1 MGLNPNN
8 SLILAQSGLFLALSG
23 SWDKGIEM
31 REHAMIT
38 NPAHPDFYYFPSTFN
53 FYRQEQLNE
62 ALREASKIQ
71 MPDYFWTHFLL
82 TIIYSALGDQK
93 HAKRAAHKLTRLYPD
108 IEEKAR
114 FELEKWN
121 MQSEFIE
128 KILNDLVLAELK
140 IT

>member
-1 MGLNPNN
+1 
-8 SLILAQSGLFLALSG
+8 
-23 SWDKGIEM
+23 
-31 REHAMIT
+31 
-38 NPAHPDFYYFPSTFN
+38 
-53 FYRQEQLNE
+53 
-62 ALREASKIQ
+62 
-71 MPDYFWTHFLL
+71 
-82 TIIYSALGDQK
+82 
-93 HAKRAAHKLTRLYPD
+93 LYPD